1 MFVFEGVRRLSLR
14 CVVLC
19 GLVLVV
25 GNVCGQQFNGNIVD
39 LDSGGIQT
47 FQGQTIDRDRDHRE
61 RMANYERI
69 SAEMSAS
76 INAMRQQGE
85 MRNQTRELR
94 EQTEL
99 LRNMSEER
107 SGESSTSYVPPPI
120 IVAPPSYVPP
130 TSSVPQE
137 SKEERAAREK
147 RFLDNG
153 RINQAMELAQ
163 KAKSFDARTKKPLA
177 RQLSSEEGSAYEN
190 RDVPNNSDFI
200 KSLLQSYGGHFTDYK
215 WTVEKVD
222 EQTYIAKCQ
231 VTLDGEQNEFRF
243 RVNPLVGTCRYE
255 SGTALDKISPPRKFI
270 PLDENGK
277 PLGGDEWWKE
287 VEPIETWGENDPVV
301 SE

>member
-1 MFVFEGVRRLSLR
+1 MRWLILWTAMVTTATCL
-14 CVVLC
+14 
-19 GLVLVV
+19 
-25 GNVCGQQFNGNIVD
+25 GQSWN
-39 LDSGGIQT
+39 SG
-47 FQGQTIDRDRDHRE
+47 DRNREHEE
-61 RMANYERI
+61 RMESYDRMNADL
-69 SAEMSAS
+69 SAS
-76 INAMRQQGE
+76 IDSMRQEYE
-85 MRNQTRELR
+85 MRQQTRELR

-107 SGESSTSYVPPPI
+107 SGGSSTSYVPPPI

-163 KAKSFDARTKKPLA
+163 KSKSFDAKTKKPLA
-177 RQLSSEEGSAYEN
+177 RQLSSKEGSDYEN

-255 SGTALDKISPPRKFI
+255 GGTALDKISPPRKFI

-277 PLGGDEWWKE
+277 PLGGDEWAKE
-287 VEPIETWGENDPVV
+287 VKPIETWGENDPIV